1 MFGIEHRGGF
11 FFRPK
16 NIYEVNAM
24 FLDKIDKKMEKEEMK
39 LDRSIV
45 YWKNYLFEK
54 IVRIF
59 EWNGLPFPQR
69 EIETRLILNG
79 FCGVVN
85 DGKLGIMAVDGG
97 MSGVTQY
104 HDIFTHFTY
113 AAPTAKGGILE
124 IGKDCT
130 IVNNT
135 ALRTPL
141 YPLVYRTACLLAH
154 ADISLKC
161 ALVNMRY
168 TDLFATDDEST
179 AENVRA
185 VRNRLYDGDYDC
197 IVDNSIVGSLQNIA
211 NTTTT
216 NSGIKDC
223 LEVRQEILK
232 SFYNSIGVRYN
243 KEKKERMITNEIT
256 DDDQLLL
263 FNIADML
270 SQRKSACKDME
281 DVLGI
286 NVTVELSQEFNAIGG
301 DGNENK

>member
-1 MFGIEHRGGF
+1 
-11 FFRPK
+11 
-16 NIYEVNAM
+16 M
-24 FLDKIDKKMEKEEMK
+24 FLDKIDKKLEKDEMK
-39 LDRSIV
+39 LDRSII

-69 EIETRLILNG
+69 EIEARLILNG
-79 FCGVVN
+79 YCGVVN
-85 DGKLGIMAVDGG
+85 DGNLGIMVADGG

-113 AAPTAKGGILE
+113 AAPTAKGGTLE
-124 IGKDCT
+124 IGKDCV

-135 ALRTPL
+135 ALRIPL

-185 VRNRLYDGDYDC
+185 VRNRLYDGDYGC
-197 IVDNSIVGSLQNIA
+197 IVDKSIVGSLQNIA
-211 NTTTT
+211 NTTTS
-216 NSGIKDC
+216 NSSIKDC

-232 SFYNSIGVRYN
+232 SFYNAIGVRYN
-243 KEKKERMITNEIT
+243 KEKKERMITDEVT
-256 DDDQLLL
+256 DDSQLLL

-270 SQRKSACKDME
+270 AQRKTACE
-281 DVLGI
+281 DIKKVLGI
-286 NVTVELSQEFNAIGG
+286 NVTVDLTPEFDVIGG
-301 DGNENK
+301 LENENK

>member
-1 MFGIEHRGGF
+1 
-11 FFRPK
+11 
-16 NIYEVNAM
+16 M
-24 FLDKIDKKMEKEEMK
+24 FLDKIDKKLEKDEMK

-59 EWNGLPFPQR
+59 EWSGLPFPQR

-79 FCGVVN
+79 YCGVVN
-85 DGKLGIMAVDGG
+85 DGQLGIMAADGG

-113 AAPTAKGGILE
+113 AAPTAKGGTLE
-124 IGKDCT
+124 IGKDCV

-168 TDLFATDDEST
+168 TDLFATDDEAT
-179 AENVRA
+179 AENVRS

-197 IVDNSIVGSLQNIA
+197 IVDKSIVGSLQNIA
-211 NTTTT
+211 NTST
-216 NSGIKDC
+216 NNSSIKDC

-232 SFYNSIGVRYN
+232 SFYNAIGVRYN
-243 KEKKERMITNEIT
+243 KEKKERMITDEVT
-256 DDDQLLL
+256 DDSQLLL

-270 SQRKSACKDME
+270 AQRQAACQDINM
-281 DVLGI
+281 VLGTE
-286 NVTVELSQEFNAIGG
+286 VTVDLSPEFDVIGG
-301 DGNENK
+301 LENENK

>member
-1 MFGIEHRGGF
+1 
-11 FFRPK
+11 
-16 NIYEVNAM
+16 M
-24 FLDKIDKKMEKEEMK
+24 FLDKIDKKLEKDEMK
-39 LDRSIV
+39 LDRSIT

-59 EWNGLPFPQR
+59 EWTGLPFPQR
-69 EIETRLILNG
+69 ELETRLILYG
-79 FCGVVN
+79 YCGVVN
-85 DGKLGIMAVDGG
+85 DGKLGIMAADGG

-104 HDIFTHFTY
+104 HDIFTNLTY
-113 AAPTAKGGILE
+113 AAPTAKGGTLE
-124 IGKDCT
+124 IGKDCV

-197 IVDNSIVGSLQNIA
+197 IVDKSIVGSLQNIA
-211 NTTTT
+211 NTTTS
-216 NSGIKDC
+216 NRSIKDC
-223 LEVRQEILK
+223 IEVRQEILK
-232 SFYNSIGVRYN
+232 AFYNAIGVRYN
-243 KEKKERMITNEIT
+243 KEKKERMITDEIT
-256 DDDQLLL
+256 DDSQLLL

-270 SQRKSACKDME
+270 AQRKTACKDIKK
-281 DVLGI
+281 VLGI
-286 NVTVELSQEFNAIGG
+286 NVTVDLTPEFDVIGG
-301 DGNENK
+301 LKNENK

>member
-1 MFGIEHRGGF
+1 
-11 FFRPK
+11 
-16 NIYEVNAM
+16 M
-24 FLDKIDKKMEKEEMK
+24 FLDKIDKKLEKDEMK

-59 EWNGLPFPQR
+59 EWSDLPFPQR
-69 EIETRLILNG
+69 EIETRLILYG
-79 FCGVVN
+79 YCGVVN
-85 DGKLGIMAVDGG
+85 DGKLGIMAADGG

-113 AAPTAKGGILE
+113 AAPTAKGGTLE
-124 IGKDCT
+124 IGKDCV

-197 IVDNSIVGSLQNIA
+197 IVDKSIVGSLQNIA
-211 NTTTT
+211 NTTTS
-216 NSGIKDC
+216 NSSIKDC
-223 LEVRQEILK
+223 LEVRHEILK
-232 SFYNSIGVRYN
+232 SFYNAIGVRYN
-243 KEKKERMITNEIT
+243 KEKKERMITDEIT
-256 DDDQLLL
+256 DDSQLLL

-270 SQRKSACKDME
+270 AQRKTACE
-281 DVLGI
+281 DIKKMLGI
-286 NVTVELSQEFNAIGG
+286 NVTVDLTPEFDVIGG
-301 DGNENK
+301 LKNENK

>member
-1 MFGIEHRGGF
+1 
-11 FFRPK
+11 
-16 NIYEVNAM
+16 M
-24 FLDKIDKKMEKEEMK
+24 FLDKIDKKLEKDEMK
-39 LDRSIV
+39 LDRSII

-59 EWNGLPFPQR
+59 EWSGLPFPQR

-79 FCGVVN
+79 YCGVVN
-85 DGKLGIMAVDGG
+85 DGQLGIMAADGG

-113 AAPTAKGGILE
+113 AAPTAKGGTLE
-124 IGKDCT
+124 IGKDCV

-197 IVDNSIVGSLQNIA
+197 IVDKSIVGSLQNID
-211 NTTTT
+211 NTTTS
-216 NSGIKDC
+216 NSSIKDC
-223 LEVRQEILK
+223 IEVRQEIVK
-232 SFYNSIGVRYN
+232 
-243 KEKKERMITNEIT
+243 
-256 DDDQLLL
+256 
-263 FNIADML
+263 
-270 SQRKSACKDME
+270 
-281 DVLGI
+281 
-286 NVTVELSQEFNAIGG
+286 
-301 DGNENK
+301 